1 MYVGADDELTLEQA
15 ALRLGVGAEE
25 VWALVREG
33 VLSAREDDRSRRYVP
48 ADAVDEL
55 LRAAPGRPE
64 QRIPSYRAT

>member
-1 MYVGADDELTLEQA
+1 MYVGTEDELTLEDA

-33 VLSAREDDRSRRYVP
+33 VLSARVDDHSRRYVP

-55 LRAAPGRPE
+55 LRAAPDRPE

>member
-1 MYVGADDELTLEQA
+1 
-15 ALRLGVGAEE
+15 
-25 VWALVREG
+25 VREG

-55 LRAAPGRPE
+55 LRAAPDRPE

>member
-1 MYVGADDELTLEQA
+1 MYVGTDDELTLEDA
-15 ALRLGVGAEE
+15 ALRLGVGAEQ

-33 VLSAREDDRSRRYVP
+33 VLSARVDDHCRRYVP

-55 LRAAPGRPE
+55 LRAAPDRPE